1 MRKSVYMIP
10 YIRIIGTKKEDVICN
25 SADTDIPFLNPD
37 TDIPFINPGMDTSTG
52 GGQGGSTSYN

>member
-1 MRKSVYMIP
+1 MEKNVYMMP

-37 TDIPFINPGMDTSTG
+37 TDIPFLNPDTDIPFS
-52 GGQGGSTSYN
+52 N